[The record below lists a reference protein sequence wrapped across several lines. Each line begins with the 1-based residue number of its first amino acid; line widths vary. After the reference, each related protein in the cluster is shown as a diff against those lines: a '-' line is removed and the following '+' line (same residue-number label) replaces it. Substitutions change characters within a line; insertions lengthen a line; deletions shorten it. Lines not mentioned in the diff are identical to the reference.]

1 MSQKAADQ
9 KQRPKSDT
17 IKHALVSHKWLYL
30 MLIPGV
36 LYMLI
41 FNYLPMGGLVMA
53 FQEFS
58 PYNGDSMIGAFL
70 QSPFVGL
77 SVFYRAGFLTAIKEY
92 PVNIHYQPD
101 LLFPGSDYSGLTAE

>member
-41 FNYLPMGGLVMA
+41 FNYLPMGG
-53 FQEFS
+53 
-58 PYNGDSMIGAFL
+58 YNKSKI
-70 QSPFVGL
+70 
-77 SVFYRAGFLTAIKEY
+77 
-92 PVNIHYQPD
+92 
-101 LLFPGSDYSGLTAE
+101 